1 MGHTIEEISEQRLFI
16 GRISGCP
23 AFPITLCKIGYKKHL
38 QGNKKY
44 VHNARNFLYII
55 VFYVLLGC
63 VVPLSFA
70 GEKDK
75 IFWDKKYETESYI
88 FGKEPVEFLREHV
101 DLLSRGKA
109 LDIAMGEGRNAVF
122 LAKNGFD
129 VDGCDISESAI
140 KKALDLATENNV
152 KIHAFVADL
161 ETYKLP
167 KNTYDVIACFYYLQR
182 DLVPQMKEALKPGGM
197 MIYETYTIENRELG
211 FEGPK
216 NKDYLLKP
224 NELLDLFKDFKIIYY
239 RELVLNNKKA
249 VASLIAK
256 K

>member
-1 MGHTIEEISEQRLFI
+1 MRN
-16 GRISGCP
+16 
-23 AFPITLCKIGYKKHL
+23 YKKYIPH
-38 QGNKKY
+38 Y
-44 VHNARNFLYII
+44 CSFLYII
-55 VFYVLLGC
+55 AFYALLGC
-63 VVPLSFA
+63 VLLVSFA

-75 IFWDKKYETESYI
+75 IFWDKKYETETYI
-88 FGKEPVEFLREHV
+88 FGKEPVEFLEEHI
-101 DLLSRGKA
+101 DLLPRGKA

-140 KKALDLATENNV
+140 KKALDLAKENNV
-152 KIHAFVADL
+152 KVRAFVADL

-167 KNTYDVIACFYYLQR
+167 QNTYDVIVCFYYLQR

-197 MIYETYTIENRELG
+197 IIYETYTIENRERG

-249 VASLIAK
+249 IASLIAK

>member
-1 MGHTIEEISEQRLFI
+1 MRN
-16 GRISGCP
+16 
-23 AFPITLCKIGYKKHL
+23 YKKYIPH
-38 QGNKKY
+38 Y
-44 VHNARNFLYII
+44 CSFLYII
-55 VFYVLLGC
+55 FLCTAIGHVL
-63 VVPLSFA
+63 PLSFA
-70 GEKDK
+70 GEQDK
-75 IFWDKKYETESYI
+75 IFWDKKYETEAYI
-88 FGKEPVEFLREHV
+88 FGKEPVGFLREHI
-101 DLLSRGKA
+101 DLLPRGKA

-122 LAKNGFD
+122 LAKNGFN
-129 VDGCDISESAI
+129 VDGCDISEIAV
-140 KKALDLATENNV
+140 KKAMDLAKENNV
-152 KIHAFVADL
+152 KVRAFVADL

-167 KNTYDVIACFYYLQR
+167 QNTYDVIACFYYLQR
-182 DLVPQMKEALKPGGM
+182 DLVPQLKEALKPGGM
-197 MIYETYTIENRELG
+197 IIYETYTIENLERG

>member
-1 MGHTIEEISEQRLFI
+1 M
-16 GRISGCP
+16 
-23 AFPITLCKIGYKKHL
+23 KKSIRSP
-38 QGNKKY
+38 GI
-44 VHNARNFLYII
+44 FLYII
-55 VFYVLLGC
+55 GSFILTGNILS
-63 VVPLSFA
+63 LSFA
-70 GEKDK
+70 NDRDK
-75 IFWDKKYETESYI
+75 LFWDKKYETEAYI
-88 FGKEPVEFLREHV
+88 FGKEPVAFLREHV
-101 DLLSRGKA
+101 DILPQGKA

-129 VDGCDISESAI
+129 VDGCDISEIAVE
-140 KKALDLATENNV
+140 KAGELAKEQDVT
-152 KIHAFVADL
+152 IHAFVADL

-182 DLVPQMKEALKPGGM
+182 DLIPQMKEALKPGGM
-197 MIYETYTIENRELG
+197 IIYETYTIENQERG

-216 NKDYLLKP
+216 NKEYLLKP
-224 NELLDLFKDFKIIYY
+224 NELLDLFKDLKIIYY

>member
-1 MGHTIEEISEQRLFI
+1 MDNFKEYV
-16 GRISGCP
+16 P
-23 AFPITLCKIGYKKHL
+23 YK
-38 QGNKKY
+38 NY
-44 VHNARNFLYII
+44 FLYII
-55 VFYVLLGC
+55 IFYIAVNVTSAL
-63 VVPLSFA
+63 FA
-70 GEKDK
+70 SEQDRL
-75 IFWDKKYETESYI
+75 FWNKRYDTETYI
-88 FGKEPVEFLREHV
+88 LGKEPVEFLKEHINI
-101 DLLSRGKA
+101 LPGGKA

-122 LAKNGFD
+122 LAKNGFS
-129 VDGCDISESAI
+129 VDGCDVSEIAV

-167 KNTYDVIACFYYLQR
+167 KDTYDVIACFYYLQL
-182 DLVPQMKEALKPGGM
+182 DLVAQMKEALKPGGM
-197 MIYETYTIENRELG
+197 IIYETSTIENWERAL
-211 FEGPK
+211 EGRK

>member
-1 MGHTIEEISEQRLFI
+1 MRN
-16 GRISGCP
+16 
-23 AFPITLCKIGYKKHL
+23 Y
-38 QGNKKY
+38 KKY
-44 VHNARNFLYII
+44 VHNLISFLYII
-55 VFYVLLGC
+55 IFYTLLSHVLP
-63 VVPLSFA
+63 VSFA
-70 GEKDK
+70 GEQDK
-75 IFWDKKYETESYI
+75 IFWDKKYETGAYI
-88 FGKEPVEFLREHV
+88 FGKEPVAFLREHI
-101 DLLSRGKA
+101 DLLPRGKA

-122 LAKNGFD
+122 LAKNGFS
-129 VDGCDISESAI
+129 VDGCDVSEIAV

-167 KNTYDVIACFYYLQR
+167 KDTYDVIAFFYYLQR
-182 DLVPQMKEALKPGGM
+182 GLVPQMKEALKPDGM
-197 MIYETYTIENRELG
+197 IIYETYTIENWELG

-224 NELLDLFKDFKIIYY
+224 NELLDLFKNFKIIYY

>member
-1 MGHTIEEISEQRLFI
+1 MRN
-16 GRISGCP
+16 C
-23 AFPITLCKIGYKKHL
+23 
-38 QGNKKY
+38 KKY
-44 VHNARNFLYII
+44 IPDSVNFLCII
-55 VFYVLLGC
+55 VTCILQSHVLSSL
-63 VVPLSFA
+63 FA
-70 GEKDK
+70 GEQDK
-75 IFWDKKYETESYI
+75 MFWDRKYETEAYI
-88 FGKEPVEFLREHV
+88 FGKEPVGFLREHI
-101 DLLSRGKA
+101 DLLPQGKA

-129 VDGCDISESAI
+129 VDGCDISEIAV
-140 KKALDLATENNV
+140 KKALDLAKESNV

-197 MIYETYTIENRELG
+197 IIYETYTIENLELG

-224 NELLDLFKDFKIIYY
+224 NELLDLFKGLKIIYY